1 MHVHG
6 RGRPPEILA
15 PPRLRA
21 LVLVG
26 LALPV
31 RLVFA
36 SSESLPLEHHLRRL
50 GSLRAQP
57 LLSLDCP
64 APAPVKLVSLPPALS
79 VRCSESHDRHHR
91 TVRFAKPDGIDQVSP
106 IALESLSRCIR
117 PERTVSTQEID
128 HSETLARRVCSGTRW
143 SPWVQRKQSRRG
155 TSRARRW

>member
-36 SSESLPLEHHLRRL
+36 SSESLPLEHRLRRL
-50 GSLRAQP
+50 GSLRVV

-64 APAPVKLVSLPPALS
+64 APAPVKSVSLPPALS

-91 TVRFAKPDGIDQVSP
+91 TGS
-106 IALESLSRCIR
+106 
-117 PERTVSTQEID
+117 
-128 HSETLARRVCSGTRW
+128 VC
-143 SPWVQRKQSRRG
+143 Q
-155 TSRARRW
+155 A